1 MKQLHIPVMVN
12 EVVRELDI
20 KPDGIYVDCTLGLAG
35 HSIAISNATNPQP
48 RIIGLEVDKEAIGK
62 AKINIENSKAN
73 IKIFN
78 ESFLNM
84 ESIIKFNAI
93 QSGVD
98 GVLIDLGISSL
109 QLNSTEKG
117 FSFRKNSPLDMRF
130 DSNDELTADYIVN
143 NYSFKKLHNILEM
156 FGEEKSAKNI
166 AKSII
171 DSRPIKTT
179 LQLSQIIIRV
189 KGKNKTRLLHPATK
203 TFQALRIAV
212 NKELERLPQVLNSA
226 TKILRSGGRIVVISY
241 HSLEDRIVKH
251 FISHETSKCICDPK
265 LPICICQHNPR
276 LKTTGKHFYKPTNEE
291 INQTFRSRSA
301 ILSVAEKL

>member
-1 MKQLHIPVMVN
+1 MVN

-48 RIIGLEVDKEAIGK
+48 TIIGLEVDEEAIGK

-117 FSFRKNSPLDMRF
+117 FSFRKDSPLDMRF
-130 DSNDELTADYIVN
+130 DSNDELTADQIVN

-156 FGEEKSAKNI
+156 FGEERSAKNK
-166 AKSII
+166 AKNVTLIVTIKAGNNVSHSSI
-171 DSRPIKTT
+171 KV
-179 LQLSQIIIRV
+179 III
-189 KGKNKTRLLHPATK
+189 K
-203 TFQALRIAV
+203 
-212 NKELERLPQVLNSA
+212 
-226 TKILRSGGRIVVISY
+226 
-241 HSLEDRIVKH
+241 
-251 FISHETSKCICDPK
+251 SK
-265 LPICICQHNPR
+265 
-276 LKTTGKHFYKPTNEE
+276 
-291 INQTFRSRSA
+291 
-301 ILSVAEKL
+301 